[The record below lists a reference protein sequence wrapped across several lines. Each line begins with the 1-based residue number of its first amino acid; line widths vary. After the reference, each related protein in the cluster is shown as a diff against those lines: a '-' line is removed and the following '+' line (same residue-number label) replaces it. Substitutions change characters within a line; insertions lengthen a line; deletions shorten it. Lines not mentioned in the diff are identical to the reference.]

1 MEQLQVVEQFV
12 KLPVGTK
19 VAAIAGVVALVT
31 ALNYFWL
38 PVGDSIS
45 DIETR
50 IQQVDAQQRK
60 LNDELSEKTA
70 ITNNLNQFRHEKE
83 VLEQKLAEA
92 QSELPEE
99 SKLEDLLKEFQDRG
113 GRAGLEIS
121 TIEPGTETPE
131 GFYSRIP
138 IPMTVV
144 GNFHEI
150 ATFFDSLSRLRRIV
164 NVGGISL
171 DIPKDVNG
179 KIVVTAKFVA
189 TTFMFNRKTGAGA
202 GAAKPGAPGALPAP
216 IPGRTP

>member
-1 MEQLQVVEQFV
+1 MEQLLEQFM

-19 VAAIAGVVALVT
+19 VGAVAGMVALVT

-50 IQQVDAQQRK
+50 IQQVDVQQRK

-99 SKLEDLLKEFQDRG
+99 SKLEDLLKEFQDRAA
-113 GRAGLEIS
+113 RAGLEIT
-121 TIEPGTETPE
+121 TIEPGNEAPE

-138 IPMTVV
+138 IPMTVI

-164 NVGGISL
+164 NVGGISM
-171 DIPKDVNG
+171 DTPKDVNG
-179 KIVVTAKFVA
+179 KVVVTAKFVA
-189 TTFMFNRKTGAGA
+189 TTFMFAKKATPTAKPAGA
-202 GAAKPGAPGALPAP
+202 PAA
-216 IPGRTP
+216 GRSP